1 MEGTSHGW
9 LEQELSGCR
18 LPDARLRGRLRAL
31 LQKMSGAVGDP
42 IPRAC
47 EDWAAT
53 KAAHRFFSNDRFS
66 EHEILA
72 GHFEATRGRFSAAS
86 GTILVLHD
94 TTEFSYRREKPEA
107 IGATVRTN
115 SGKDA
120 AGRLRLHTV
129 CGLLLH
135 DSLAVTTDG
144 LPLGLT
150 AAKFWTR
157 KKFKGTNALKRKIN
171 PTRVPIEEKESM
183 RWLEG
188 VRRSTEL
195 LGEAGRVV
203 HIGDRESD
211 IYELFC
217 LADELGTNFLV
228 RACVDRLAENR
239 HRKVSQTLEETPLL
253 ATHDVTFVN
262 AKGKTE
268 TATLEMKYRRI
279 RILPPIGKQRR
290 YPALDLTVLHARE
303 AGAPE
308 GRKAIDWKLVTNLP
322 IASRK
327 DATEKLDWYA
337 MRWKIETFHKILKS
351 GCNAEK
357 AKLRAAERLT
367 KLIAVFCIIAW
378 RVFWMTMLK
387 REKAP
392 PAPETALTE
401 TEMRLLD
408 QLIEDKDS
416 PPKKTL
422 ADYIVKIARLGGY
435 LDRKNDPPPGNMVI
449 WRGMSRL
456 TDIHLGVLLGM
467 RFVGN

>member
-1 MEGTSHGW
+1 MAGTSDDW
-9 LEQELSGCR
+9 FDRELAGCR
-18 LPDARLRGRLRAL
+18 LPDARLRGRLRDL
-31 LQKMSGAVGDP
+31 LERMSGAVGDP

-53 KAAHRFFSNDRFS
+53 KAAYRFFSNDRFT

-72 GHFEATRGRFSAAS
+72 GHFEATRGRFAATE
-86 GTILVLHD
+86 GAVLVLHD
-94 TTEFSYRREKPEA
+94 TTEFSWRREKPEA
-107 IGATVRTN
+107 IGATVLTN
-115 SGKDA
+115 SGKGAD
-120 AGRLRLHTV
+120 GRPRLHTV

-157 KKFKGTNALKRKIN
+157 KKFKGTAALKRKIN

-195 LGEAGRVV
+195 LGDAGRVV
-203 HIGDRESD
+203 HVGDRESD

-217 LADELGTNFLV
+217 LAEELGTQFLV
-228 RACVDRLAENR
+228 RACVDRLAESR
-239 HRKVSQTLEETPLL
+239 HRKVSQTLDEMPLL

-262 AKGKTE
+262 ATGKSE
-268 TATLEMKYRRI
+268 TATLEMKWRRI
-279 RILPPIGKQRR
+279 RVLPPIGKQKR

-303 AGAPE
+303 TGAPQ
-308 GRKAIDWKLVTNLP
+308 GRKPIDWRLITNLP
-322 IASRK
+322 VASRK
-327 DATEKLDWYA
+327 DAIEKLDWYA

-357 AKLRAAERLT
+357 AKLRAAERLV
-367 KLIAVFCIIAW
+367 KLIAVFCIVAW
-378 RVFWMTMLK
+378 RVFWMTMLN

-392 PAPETALTE
+392 PAPEAALTQME
-401 TEMRLLD
+401 LRLLD
-408 QLIEDKDS
+408 QLIEDKR
-416 PPKKTL
+416 PRRQKTL
-422 ADYIVKIARLGGY
+422 TDYIVKIARLGGY
-435 LDRKNDPPPGNMVI
+435 LDRKNDPPPGNTVI
-449 WRGMSRL
+449 WRGVSRL
-456 TDIHLGVLLGM
+456 TDIHLGALLGA
-467 RFVGN
+467 RLVGN